1 MNDIDYMK
9 LAIEE
14 ATGGIKSG
22 DGGPFGA
29 VIVKS
34 GEILASSHN
43 TVLKNN
49 DPTQHAEINVISLSS
64 GKLDSYDL
72 SGCVLYSTTEP
83 CPMCFSAIHWARID
97 RVVYGTNI
105 EDVAK
110 LGFNELSI
118 PVSKMKEQG
127 PSSVEIT
134 PDFMRDECLELLSFW
149 STLPDRKVY

>member
-1 MNDIDYMK
+1 MK

-14 ATGGIKSG
+14 ASKGIKAG

-29 VIVKS
+29 VIVKD
-34 GEILASSHN
+34 GKILAASHN
-43 TVLKNN
+43 TVVKNN
-49 DPTQHAEINVISLSS
+49 DPTQHAEMNAISLSS
-64 GKLDSYDL
+64 SKLGSYDL
-72 SGCVLYSTTEP
+72 SGCILYSTTEP

-118 PVSKMKEQG
+118 PVLKMKEQG
-127 PSSVEIT
+127 PSPVEIT
-134 PDFMRDECLELLSFW
+134 PDFMREECLELLELW
-149 STLPDRKVY
+149 STLPDKQVY